1 MYTIS
6 RRSLALLALLAAAA
20 LTAACG
26 TSNTTVTPHAANGRV
41 AAIGLRTDAG
51 LGTIL
56 VDSHGRTLYL
66 FRRDAPGQSTCTGAC
81 AAAWPPLRES
91 SAPLAGTGLRPALL
105 GLIRR
110 SDGRSQVTY
119 NRHPLYLFSGD
130 TSSGQT
136 SGQGVNAFGGLWYAL
151 APSGAAVTGP
161 GPTSVNGHGY

>member
-1 MYTIS
+1 VYTFS
-6 RRSLALLALLAAAA
+6 RRCFALLALLAAAA

-26 TSNTTVTPHAANGRV
+26 ASNTTVTPHAANGSV
-41 AAIGLRTDAG
+41 AAIGLRADAG

-66 FRRDAPGQSTCTGAC
+66 FQRDTPGQSACTGAC

-91 SAPLAGTGLRPALL
+91 PAALVGTGLRPALL
-105 GLIRR
+105 GMIRR

-151 APSGAAVTGP
+151 ARSGAAVTGH
-161 GPTSVNGHGY
+161 GPTLGNGHGY